1 VSAVEDDY
9 PFHSVSHAL
18 SCAYL
23 AESRDLYQRDSTF
36 SQLRGGGVRLKASP
50 YWEGAT
56 AHDRA
61 AEAGKVVGLVRRTL
75 KGPVLLAVEAYYLP
89 NDKAEPSVVFL
100 KQYSCASLIPY
111 VRDELPKNA
120 SGEFLAAV
128 IAGWSKLVPLDHEEW
143 AERLGVTERT
153 LRMWRNGRRGGSRG
167 IEGALND
174 YLDEARVRLG
184 NPMRDYGL
192 IP

>member
-9 PFHSVSHAL
+9 PFRSVSHAL

-23 AESRDLYQRDSTF
+23 AESRHLYQQDSTF

-89 NDKAEPSVVFL
+89 NEYADPNVVFR
-100 KQYSCASLIPY
+100 KQYACASLIPY
-111 VRDELPKNA
+111 VRLNMKSPPPD
-120 SGEFLAAV
+120 GFLADAV
-128 IAGWSKLVPLDHEEW
+128 GAW
-143 AERLGVTERT
+143 AKIGECENKKWGQALGVNPSTV
-153 LRMWRNGRRGGSRG
+153 WRWRAGSKTSKG
-167 IEGALND
+167 IDAILND
-174 YLDEARVRLG
+174 CLDLARARLG